1 MSTPQIN
8 WRLTLPILGSLIVH
22 GCLFL
27 SVAILTKTDSQK
39 TSVYHVS
46 LRAHVHTPAAKHSKR
61 TELVLPSK
69 PRAIVMPAQAGIRRQ
84 ADIQSQH
91 TVVAPTP
98 VVMPA
103 EAGIQEDLSE
113 PAEPADI
120 VKTVFTG
127 RAKEHGIEG
136 EVVFNLTV
144 GPDGHVQD
152 AEIIKRL
159 GYGLDENALSAILKS
174 TFVAAKDSLGNATI
188 SRVIY
193 KYKFRIENL

>member
-27 SVAILTKTDSQK
+27 SVAIF
-39 TSVYHVS
+39 TSSAPEKRGVYRVS
-46 LRAHVHTPAAKHSKR
+46 LHEA
-61 TELVLPSK
+61 
-69 PRAIVMPAQAGIRRQ
+69 VMPAQACSRRQ
-84 ADIQSQH
+84 AGIQSKRTIVPPTELVIPSPVDIQSQH

-193 KYKFRIENL
+193 KYKFRIESL